1 MSRFRRLFCVSD
13 MGHTCLHKENGRNS
27 TVPTGNNT
35 AKTEQPAGLDIS
47 PPPVAIRRRIGFIG
61 FDGVRTLD
69 LAGPLD
75 AFTASRS
82 LSMSPG
88 AVQAAPYQIV
98 IIGLKQKNFV
108 SESGI
113 TFRAQ
118 ETTDTVTDLDT
129 IIIPGGSGLQRNDTL
144 AELARWLTTN
154 GSKARRVAAVCGG
167 IYPLAQSGL
176 LDGRTVTTHWRLAH
190 DLAKR
195 FPAVHVKTHSTFV
208 KDGPFYTC
216 GGGAAGIEMAL
227 SLIQEDQGPDVAM
240 GLAREMVVRLRPPG
254 EDEGQPDLSVYQS
267 SPSDKIAELPSWIV
281 AHLDHDLSVQVLAQ
295 RACVCPR
302 HLRRLFRIAFKKSPA
317 EFVEQLRLREA
328 GRRLQTSRH
337 SIDSIASAVGYAS
350 ADVFRRAF
358 ERRVGVTPREYRKR
372 AFSARPMPV
381 FATR

>member
-1 MSRFRRLFCVSD
+1 
-13 MGHTCLHKENGRNS
+13 MGHTCLQKPNGRNS
-27 TVPTGNNT
+27 TVPTGNDS
-35 AKTEQPAGLDIS
+35 AKIEQPTGLDIC
-47 PPPVAIRRRIGFIG
+47 PPEVATRRRIGFIG

-82 LSMSPG
+82 LSSNPAG
-88 AVQAAPYQIV
+88 LQPAPYQI
-98 IIGLKQKNFV
+98 IIVGLKQKSFV

-118 ETTDTVTDLDT
+118 ETTDTVSDLDT

-144 AELARWLTTN
+144 MQLAAWLTAN
-154 GSKARRVAAVCGG
+154 GSKARRVAAVCAG

-176 LDGRTVTTHWRLAH
+176 LDGRTVTTHWRLAN

-195 FPAVHVKTHSTFV
+195 FPAIHVKTHSTFV
-208 KDGPFYTC
+208 KDDAFYTC

-240 GLAREMVVRLRPPG
+240 ALAREMVVRLRPPG
-254 EDEGQPDLSVYQS
+254 EEEGQPDLSVYQS

-302 HLRRLFRIAFKKSPA
+302 HLRRLFRLAFKKSPA

-358 ERRVGVTPREYRKR
+358 ERRVGLTPREYRKR
-372 AFSARPMPV
+372 AFLARPIPAY
-381 FATR
+381 ATR

>member
-1 MSRFRRLFCVSD
+1 MSDEL
-13 MGHTCLHKENGRNS
+13 
-27 TVPTGNNT
+27 P
-35 AKTEQPAGLDIS
+35 QPAAS
-47 PPPVAIRRRIGFIG
+47 RRRRIGFIG

-82 LSMSPG
+82 L
-88 AVQAAPYQIV
+88 AAGTGHEPPYQLV
-98 IIGLKQKNFV
+98 VVGLKQRGFV

-113 TFRAQ
+113 AFRAQ
-118 ETTDTVTDLDT
+118 ETTDNVSSLDT
-129 IIIPGGSGLQRNDTL
+129 IIIPGGSGLQQNDTL
-144 AELARWLTTN
+144 GVLAAWLATHA
-154 GSKARRVAAVCGG
+154 GQARRVAAVCGG

-176 LDGRTVTTHWRLAH
+176 LDGRTVTTHWRFAH
-190 DLAKR
+190 DVAKR
-195 FPAVHVKTHSTFV
+195 FPAVQLKTHSTFV

-227 SLIQEDQGPDVAM
+227 SLIQEDQGPDVAIA
-240 GLAREMVVRLRPPG
+240 LAREMVVRLRPPG
-254 EDEGQPDLSVYQS
+254 EDEAQVDLSIYQS

-281 AHLDHDLSVQVLAQ
+281 GHLDHDLSVEALAQ

-302 HLRRLFRIAFKKSPA
+302 HLRRLFRSAFKKSPA

-358 ERRVGVTPREYRKR
+358 ERRLGLTPREYRQR
-372 AFSARPMPV
+372 ASTAQPIAAQAAR
-381 FATR
+381 

>member
-1 MSRFRRLFCVSD
+1 M
-13 MGHTCLHKENGRNS
+13 
-27 TVPTGNNT
+27 VPTVNDSV
-35 AKTEQPAGLDIS
+35 KPEQPTVLEMIS
-47 PPPVAIRRRIGFIG
+47 PKECIRRRIGFIG

-82 LSMSPG
+82 LAMGSSG
-88 AVQAAPYQIV
+88 VQATPYQIV
-98 IIGLKQKNFV
+98 IIGLRQKSFV

-118 ETTDTVTDLDT
+118 ETTETVTDLDT
-129 IIIPGGSGLQRNDTL
+129 IIIPGGSGLLRPETL
-144 AELARWLTTN
+144 SGLATWLATN
-154 GSKARRVAAVCGG
+154 ASKARRVAAVSAG
-167 IYPLAQSGL
+167 IYPLAQSGV
-176 LDGRTVTTHWRLAH
+176 LDGRTVTTHWRFAH

-195 FPAVHVKTHSTFV
+195 FPAVHVQTHSTFL
-208 KDGPFYTC
+208 KDGQFYTC

-227 SLIQEDQGPDVAM
+227 SLIQEDQGPEVAM
-240 GLAREMVVRLRPPG
+240 SLAREMVVRLRPPG
-254 EDEGQPDLSVYQS
+254 DEEGQPDLSVYQS
-267 SPSDKIAELPSWIV
+267 SPSDKIAELPAWIV
-281 AHLDHDLSVQVLAQ
+281 AHLDRDLSVQVLAQ

-302 HLRRLFRIAFKKSPA
+302 HLRRLFRLAFKKSPA

-372 AFSARPMPV
+372 AFSARPIPAHAM
-381 FATR
+381 A

>member
-1 MSRFRRLFCVSD
+1 MVPAGNDTAKS
-13 MGHTCLHKENGRNS
+13 EQ
-27 TVPTGNNT
+27 PTGLDMT
-35 AKTEQPAGLDIS
+35 A
-47 PPPVAIRRRIGFIG
+47 PVEAIRRRIGFIG
-61 FDGVRTLD
+61 FDGMRTLD

-82 LSMSPG
+82 LSLGSSG
-88 AVQAAPYQIV
+88 VQVAPYQIV
-98 IIGLKQKNFV
+98 IIGLKQKSFV

-113 TFRAQ
+113 SFRAQ
-118 ETTDTVTDLDT
+118 ETTESVTDLDT
-129 IIIPGGSGLQRNDTL
+129 IIIPGGSGLQRPETL
-144 AELARWLTTN
+144 VDLASWLTTN
-154 GSKARRVAAVCGG
+154 GSKARRVAAVCAG
-167 IYPLAQSGL
+167 IYPLAQCGL

-195 FPAVHVKTHSTFV
+195 FPAVQVKTHSTFV
-208 KDGPFYTC
+208 KDGSFYTC
-216 GGGAAGIEMAL
+216 GGGAASIEMAL

-240 GLAREMVVRLRPPG
+240 SLAREMVVRLRPPG
-254 EDEGQPDLSVYQS
+254 DEEGQPDLSVYQS
-267 SPSDKIAELPSWIV
+267 SPSDKIAELPAWIV
-281 AHLDHDLSVQVLAQ
+281 AHLDHDLSVHALAQ

-358 ERRVGVTPREYRKR
+358 ERRVGLTPREYRKR
-372 AFSARPMPV
+372 AFTARPIPAHAM
-381 FATR
+381 R

>member
-1 MSRFRRLFCVSD
+1 
-13 MGHTCLHKENGRNS
+13 MGNTCLQRENGRNS
-27 TVPTGNNT
+27 SFSADANPSQTAEPNT
-35 AKTEQPAGLDIS
+35 ANEL
-47 PPPVAIRRRIGFIG
+47 PPPATNRRRRIGFIG

-82 LSMSPG
+82 LPARNG
-88 AVQAAPYQIV
+88 HDAPYQLV
-98 IIGLKQKNFV
+98 VVGLKQRSFV

-113 TFRAQ
+113 AFRAQ
-118 ETTDTVTDLDT
+118 ETTDNVSSLDT

-144 AELARWLTTN
+144 GTLAAWLATHA
-154 GSKARRVAAVCGG
+154 GQARRVAAVCGG

-176 LDGRTVTTHWRLAH
+176 LDGRTVTTHWRFAH
-190 DLAKR
+190 DVAKR
-195 FPAVHVKTHSTFV
+195 FPAVQVKTQSTFV

-227 SLIQEDQGPDVAM
+227 SLIQEDQGPDVAIA
-240 GLAREMVVRLRPPG
+240 LAREMVVRLRPPG
-254 EDEGQPDLSVYQS
+254 EDEAQVDLSIYQS

-281 AHLDHDLSVQVLAQ
+281 GHLDHDLSVEALAQ

-302 HLRRLFRIAFKKSPA
+302 HLRRLFRSAFKKSPA

-358 ERRVGVTPREYRKR
+358 ERRLGLTPREFRRR
-372 AFSARPMPV
+372 ASSASPV
-381 FATR
+381 AA

>member
-1 MSRFRRLFCVSD
+1 

-208 KDGPFYTC
+208 KDGSFYTC